1 MKKILVMFLC
11 LILIISVVSCDKKN
25 EDTKPEKTQDTT
37 QEASTEDKTPYVFI
51 SQQERLSWKNNII
64 NLISVN
70 DFYADREYGCL
81 GAALMELNYDN
92 TPEVVVAYSGGSMGN
107 VCIVAYDLKSGEE
120 LCVLGDT
127 PHYQDWNNVYFC
139 HYINDEGSCLIVN
152 EGSLRDGLEWYS
164 ITSTL
169 SEEFKFDTFFE
180 EVIVEGAD
188 NRYYCNGNEVE
199 KAEFEQQKNQFKND
213 YKEITET
220 QIKIVYWKD
229 IDTTTESG
237 AISAMADALVNSEQQ
252 FIDFNK

>member
-1 MKKILVMFLC
+1 M
-11 LILIISVVSCDKKN
+11 
-25 EDTKPEKTQDTT
+25 
-37 QEASTEDKTPYVFI
+37 
-51 SQQERLSWKNNII
+51 
-64 NLISVN
+64 
-70 DFYADREYGCL
+70 
-81 GAALMELNYDN
+81 
-92 TPEVVVAYSGGSMGN
+92 
-107 VCIVAYDLKSGEE
+107 
-120 LCVLGDT
+120 
-127 PHYQDWNNVYFC
+127 
-139 HYINDEGSCLIVN
+139 
-152 EGSLRDGLEWYS
+152 
-164 ITSTL
+164 